1 MSSTNVHASLK
12 WAILTTKNIFVHEI
26 NDILINKFLG
36 EETEYISLDETLDPN
51 DQAHYEDLLHS
62 LTPNGMPPH
71 RLILKQNAPI
81 ILLRNMNPTEGL
93 CNDTRLFCKDF
104 GKNVIRAEI
113 AIGDFAGKQVF
124 IHRLPL
130 QPAIGEE
137 YTVPFKRIQFPIKL
151 CFAMTINKAQG
162 QTLDYVGIYLK
173 EHVFSDG
180 QLYVALSRAR
190 KIENIKVV
198 ISESQHYTDTHKTK
212 NIVKYNAK
220 DSRSYKIT
228 RRYTSNVYNTHHDS
242 SYIESQFDVPCWK
255 SMKHIEV
262 Y

>member
-1 MSSTNVHASLK
+1 MEQLGDGKELSDNNDFISLPKQILIENNADQLKVLIDYVYPNIFMSSTNVHASLK

-162 QTLDYVGIYLK
+162 QTLDYV
-173 EHVFSDG
+173 D
-180 QLYVALSRAR
+180 
-190 KIENIKVV
+190 
-198 ISESQHYTDTHKTK
+198 
-212 NIVKYNAK
+212 
-220 DSRSYKIT
+220 
-228 RRYTSNVYNTHHDS
+228 
-242 SYIESQFDVPCWK
+242 C
-255 SMKHIEV
+255 
-262 Y
+262 